1 MLHFEIVPSKIF
13 NTNCN
18 LVWIGEQP
26 YIKMLFWQISMHHNI
41 LRMYGKMQNQHFN
54 VSFFSNPWEKV
65 LILVESRGQI
75 CPIVL
80 HLFRTMSPGET
91 IVIFSSL
98 TFYEAR
104 IWECNICNHFNCSN
118 EQYFFLHC
126 FTLICIQSPTL
137 CLINVSLS
145 HINIY

>member
-1 MLHFEIVPSKIF
+1 
-13 NTNCN
+13 
-18 LVWIGEQP
+18 
-26 YIKMLFWQISMHHNI
+26 MLFWQISMHHNI
-41 LRMYGKMQNQHFN
+41 LRMYGKMQDQHFN
-54 VSFFSNPWEKV
+54 VSFFSNPREKV

-80 HLFRTMSPGET
+80 HLFRTMSPGEK

-118 EQYFFLHC
+118 EQYFFCIVSHLYAFNLQHC
-126 FTLICIQSPTL
+126 VNIRL
-137 CLINVSLS
+137 SLS
-145 HINIY
+145 YKHILTYPHNVTTKAIISNLLHSNMI